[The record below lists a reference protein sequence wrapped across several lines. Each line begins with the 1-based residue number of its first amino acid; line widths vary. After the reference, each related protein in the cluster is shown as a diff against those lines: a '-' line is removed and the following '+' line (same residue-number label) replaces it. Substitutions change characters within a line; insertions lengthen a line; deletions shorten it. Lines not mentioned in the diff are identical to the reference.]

1 MEAGGAASACFQA
14 AQPPGFFRVRAV
26 SDMADEKKS
35 SKSVKRW
42 RRYACEVAAAY
53 AVGLLRSGPVPLA
66 DQRSATKDP
75 G

>member
-1 MEAGGAASACFQA
+1 M
-14 AQPPGFFRVRAV
+14 VRAV

-53 AVGLLRSGPVPLA
+53 AVALLRSGPVPLA
-66 DQRSATKDP
+66 VRRSTARGP
-75 G
+75 R